1 MHQIAGI
8 ATQLKEVATEEFKQ
22 YSKQVRANARALA
35 DQLTSKY
42 GYTLATGGTEN
53 HLVLWDLKPQVTY
66 RIMPQP
72 RTHIF

>member
-53 HLVLWDLKPQVTY
+53 HLVRDLKPQVTY